1 VREGEAAV
9 SPGVLLIVGALWMIS
24 AAVLQAAQ
32 PNSIDALFQVTCS
45 CLIELSGI
53 CWWIAG

>member
-1 VREGEAAV
+1 M